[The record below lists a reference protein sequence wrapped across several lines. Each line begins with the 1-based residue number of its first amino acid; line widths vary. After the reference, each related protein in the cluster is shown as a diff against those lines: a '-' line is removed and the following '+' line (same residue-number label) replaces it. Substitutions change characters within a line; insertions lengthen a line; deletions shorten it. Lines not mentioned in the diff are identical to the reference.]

1 MGIAFKLGE
10 CGNKIQLQFMMKMIE
25 LSNVYII
32 EGFKMTSLA
41 KATTRNLRTCLIF
54 NKSFVA
60 SFYRPLGLNQMI

>member
-32 EGFKMTSLA
+32 EGFKLPF
-41 KATTRNLRTCLIF
+41 KDDLFGEGNHK
-54 NKSFVA
+54 KSKDLFD
-60 SFYRPLGLNQMI
+60 I